1 MNSRALGRVIAVHA
15 PVVDVRRAAAA
26 LPAVDEAIAIAAWNL
41 DRPLIVE
48 VQ

>member
-1 MNSRALGRVIAVHA
+1 MADFGEVSTGS
-15 PVVDVRRAAAA
+15 AAAA

>member
-1 MNSRALGRVIAVHA
+1 ML
-15 PVVDVRRAAAA
+15 RRAAAA
-26 LPAVDEAIAIAAWNL
+26 LPAVDEAIAIAARNL

>member
-1 MNSRALGRVIAVHA
+1 VHA
-15 PVVDVRRAAAA
+15 PVVDLRRAAAA